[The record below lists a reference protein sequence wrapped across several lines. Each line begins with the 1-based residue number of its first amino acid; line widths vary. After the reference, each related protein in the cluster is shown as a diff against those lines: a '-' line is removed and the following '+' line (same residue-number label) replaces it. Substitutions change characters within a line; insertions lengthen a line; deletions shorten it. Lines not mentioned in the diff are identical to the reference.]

1 MYRTWSSIVFCILLI
16 SLQKHD
22 FKNYFNFSFS
32 HKVNV
37 FHPEMIWTLRLNDT
51 YISELYGFQRDPYYW
66 SRFNCGDCLRDTT
79 PKIMIIK
86 NYIHMVGYLC
96 ISTARTVSVKPDA
109 MTITKL
115 IKAFFKKIMWLIDQP
130 KVNNLFVLTEFSFDP
145 NLITVIAAAN

>member
-22 FKNYFNFSFS
+22 FKIYFNFLFS
-32 HKVNV
+32 HKMNV
-37 FHPEMIWTLRLNDT
+37 FHPEMIWTKWHIHFGIIWLP
-51 YISELYGFQRDPYYW
+51 RDPYYW
-66 SRFNCGDCLRDTT
+66 SRFNCGGCLRDTT

-109 MTITKL
+109 MAITKL